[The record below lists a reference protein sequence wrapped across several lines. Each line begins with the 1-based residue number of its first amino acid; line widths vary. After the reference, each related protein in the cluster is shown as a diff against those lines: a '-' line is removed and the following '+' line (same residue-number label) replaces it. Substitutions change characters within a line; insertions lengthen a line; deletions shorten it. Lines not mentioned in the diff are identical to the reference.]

1 GEPRADAP
9 HRLRRGAAP
18 APRVSAR
25 VPADAD
31 LQRGRRG
38 GVEQVPPRRRD
49 LPRAP
54 GGQGQA
60 GQGVLPAARGRHHPA
75 TPDRR
80 PGRRGLRPRDLPARQ
95 GARSGRRPGQARRD
109 DRRRLPEGQGDRR
122 QGAQC
127 HPADARRPRPVPERR
142 GTARR
147 TRGRPRA
154 RPHGG
159 GCIMPIKTGIQRRN
173 YRIGQIKAGDKN
185 EKGLPRRLSGFRF
198 TTHAQNVAYE
208 VAEFFGGDEPR
219 PWGRQ
224 WEVYTKAADIAV
236 ALPPGNLVISQSMM
250 RWSGGGPVMVCD
262 GETTSQPQRGPCQC
276 PQPDAPTDET
286 SVWEAI
292 RERRRLAAMKTPQ
305 GCYPYTWFNV
315 CLPDIAGGAA
325 VWQLLSKSE
334 NAAAEIIAQAALL
347 EQARA
352 AGQYLPAR
360 LALEYREAR
369 VDGMLRQYNVP
380 VLRVDASIRAIA
392 NGDFAG
398 RSLADQLPPAPG

>member
-1 GEPRADAP
+1 
-9 HRLRRGAAP
+9 
-18 APRVSAR
+18 
-25 VPADAD
+25 
-31 LQRGRRG
+31 
-38 GVEQVPPRRRD
+38 
-49 LPRAP
+49 
-54 GGQGQA
+54 
-60 GQGVLPAARGRHHPA
+60 
-75 TPDRR
+75 
-80 PGRRGLRPRDLPARQ
+80 
-95 GARSGRRPGQARRD
+95 
-109 DRRRLPEGQGDRR
+109 
-122 QGAQC
+122 
-127 HPADARRPRPVPERR
+127 
-142 GTARR
+142 
-147 TRGRPRA
+147 
-154 RPHGG
+154 
-159 GCIMPIKTGIQRRN
+159 TGIQRRN

-276 PQPDAPTDET
+276 PQPDDPTDET

-305 GCYPYTWFNV
+305 GCYPYTWINV

-398 RSLADQLPPAPG
+398 RSLADQLPPAPGETRMAITSGPAPKRPEVKHERPLTAQDIANAAAKAVTREQVEEMAGIAKENRVTEDSICVPGSDPEVWE